1 MRGDK
6 KPSHPRKPLNTGNG
20 TGNVCFMSTDKPT
33 KPAKAPALDL
43 AAELKQANTLA
54 QELHADLT
62 ASRAEVARL
71 TSALNAATAAN
82 AKAEERASQAEA
94 ARQAALDSVPQ
105 MASRQAAVILG
116 GVGHAPLPAGQ
127 DSHKGAS
134 GSPSTP
140 EEIRAAFARM
150 TPGTAEAT
158 AFWKQHRAVLI
169 GR

>member
-1 MRGDK
+1 
-6 KPSHPRKPLNTGNG
+6 
-20 TGNVCFMSTDKPT
+20 MSTDKPT
-33 KPAKAPALDL
+33 KPAKAQAPDL
-43 AAELKQANTLA
+43 AAELKQANALT

-71 TSALNAATAAN
+71 TAALNAATAAN
-82 AKAEERASQAEA
+82 TKAEERAAQAEA
-94 ARQAALDSVPQ
+94 AREAAIASVPS
-105 MASRQAAVILG
+105 MASRQAAAILG
-116 GVGHAPLPAGQ
+116 QVGHTPLAAGEG
-127 DSHKGAS
+127 SSKGAA
-134 GSPSTP
+134 GTPSSP